1 MEGKQGPEGDVG
13 LEVGSTIPSQ
23 TLLQFVFEMMS
34 FRNSLSM
41 KVVNST
47 HMDKQLWSVRDAE
60 RVWPFSK
67 SVIAAKK
74 EIDGTRNTSSSK
86 HACPSLMI
94 AEISVVFTIRVYLII
109 IIMYYNVL

>member
-13 LEVGSTIPSQ
+13 LEVGSAIPSQ

-47 HMDKQLWSVRDAE
+47 HMDKQL
-60 RVWPFSK
+60 
-67 SVIAAKK
+67 
-74 EIDGTRNTSSSK
+74 
-86 HACPSLMI
+86 
-94 AEISVVFTIRVYLII
+94 
-109 IIMYYNVL
+109 